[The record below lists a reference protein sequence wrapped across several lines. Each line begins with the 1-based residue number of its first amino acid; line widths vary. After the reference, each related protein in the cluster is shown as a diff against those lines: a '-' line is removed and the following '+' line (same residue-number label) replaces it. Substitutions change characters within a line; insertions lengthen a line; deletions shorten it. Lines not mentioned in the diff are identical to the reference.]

1 MKITSV
7 IGSPRSQGHG
17 ATIVRAL
24 LDLLGK
30 HGACATTYELNRL
43 SYRGCQACLSCKTTS
58 DVCVAQDD
66 LSAVLKDI
74 RLSDLVI
81 ISAPIYM
88 GEINAQAK
96 GLLDRFY
103 SFLAP
108 DFRTNPGATRLPAG
122 KKLVFVLTQG
132 NPDEQSFGGVLSR
145 HLRMFGMCG
154 FTEVY
159 PIHACGT
166 GRGNDIR
173 INEKTMTRVA
183 ETAKA
188 ILAHLS

>member
-1 MKITSV
+1 MKITTV
-7 IGSPRSQGHG
+7 IGSPRPQGHG
-17 ATIVRAL
+17 ATIARAL
-24 LDLLGK
+24 LDLLGE
-30 HGACATTYELNRL
+30 HGTCTATYELNRL

-66 LSAVLKDI
+66 LSAVLKDV
-74 RLSDLVI
+74 RLSDLVL
-81 ISAPIYM
+81 ISAPIFM

-103 SFLAP
+103 SYLAP
-108 DFRTNPGATRLPAG
+108 DFRTNPRATRLPAG
-122 KKLVFVLTQG
+122 KKLVFILTQG
-132 NPDEQSFGGVLSR
+132 NPDEQSFGSVLSR
-145 HLRMFGMCG
+145 QLRMFGMCG

-159 PIHACGT
+159 PIHACGA
-166 GRGNDIR
+166 GPGNDAR
-173 INEKTMTRVA
+173 VNEKTMTRVA